1 MAGSGRQDVQ
11 DLGLKQVWTFHITS
25 GPQIS
30 VGLPD
35 NPSLDYPG
43 HGQLF
48 WKIVA
53 SEAIAQAYFKG
64 LTDLGVQVRL
74 LTEEMTEEMRREKAA
89 LQGRPDSQ

>member
-1 MAGSGRQDVQ
+1 M
-11 DLGLKQVWTFHITS
+11 KVWTIHIKS

-35 NPSLDYPG
+35 NPPLDYPG
-43 HGQLF
+43 HGQMF

-53 SEAIAQAYFKG
+53 TEETARTYLKSLCDFGVEA
-64 LTDLGVQVRL
+64 DL